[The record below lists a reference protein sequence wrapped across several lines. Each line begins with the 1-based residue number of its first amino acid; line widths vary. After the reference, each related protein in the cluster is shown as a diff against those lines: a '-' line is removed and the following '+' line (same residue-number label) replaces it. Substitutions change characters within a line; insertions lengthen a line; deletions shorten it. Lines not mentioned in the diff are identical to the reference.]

1 MKHPFLC
8 LLCFVAYLGS
18 GQFLFAQS
26 KVALLVGVGK
36 YPEGSGWRAINAAND
51 LALLQ
56 PVIAA
61 DGFEVRTLQDDQA
74 TKRQILDALLQIEA
88 DLQTGDIFF
97 FHFSGHGQQ
106 VMDISG
112 DEFDGLDEALVPF
125 DAPAQYSDSYSG
137 QDHLLDDELSIVL
150 LDIRRKLGP
159 RGQVFVTLDACHSG
173 TATRGLSVC
182 RGTDQVMAPP
192 QFQIVQSAST
202 DGGPFL
208 EDSTPEVRLAP
219 MVVFSAS
226 SAQEAN
232 WEFAAEDGKR
242 YGPLS
247 YALAKAIGRPM
258 GQSYQALFGVI
269 QAEMALIAPRQ
280 TPRAEGSLNQT
291 VWGSESL
298 PTTQPHYEVIMVA
311 NNQELRINGG
321 LLHQLHPGA
330 RLAFYPADTRFPTS
344 DKPIATGTIAFSEL
358 IRADVELDQPV
369 SKAIIT
375 STWVF
380 VAEQN
385 LGSAK
390 LAVKLS
396 LPSHPELAAELKK
409 QLADYAALQLSEQQF
424 NVLVEESPAG
434 AIRVITS
441 DEFTLAE
448 EQSNSPYADAV
459 YFVEEVILKYAQAQ
473 YLKHLEYADPWLK
486 ARLELIVPATSI
498 AGNTTTGLLTLREGQ
513 TFYIDVINEGSKAC
527 YINLLDIQPDSR
539 IVSLIPGENSRQQ
552 PEDFL
557 LQPGERKRLKSGD
570 NNEEWVASPPLGYE
584 MVKLIA
590 TEDPVD
596 LRQIIQT
603 RGMAETNTPLGKA
616 LARAFSMRHRGDDH
630 TNLST
635 GAACMAS
642 ITLLIMKE

>member
-8 LLCFVAYLGS
+8 LLYFVACLGS
-18 GQFLFAQS
+18 DQYLFAQS
-26 KVALLVGVGK
+26 KLALFVGVGK
-36 YPEGSGWRAINAAND
+36 YPEGAGWRAINAAND

-61 DGFEVRTLQDDQA
+61 DGLEVRTLQDGQA
-74 TKRQILDALLQIEA
+74 TKRQILDALSQAEA
-88 DLQTGDIFF
+88 DLRPGDVFF

-106 VMDISG
+106 VADISG

-150 LDIRRKLGP
+150 RDIRRKLGP

-173 TATRGLSVC
+173 TATRGLGSS
-182 RGTDQVMAPP
+182 RGTDQLLAPPNFQVTQSGKPDEPLLEEDTPDAGMAP
-192 QFQIVQSAST
+192 IIS
-202 DGGPFL
+202 
-208 EDSTPEVRLAP
+208 
-219 MVVFSAS
+219 FSAS

-247 YALAKAIGRPM
+247 YALVKALDRSTA
-258 GQSYQALFGVI
+258 QSYQGLFGAI
-269 QAEMALIAPRQ
+269 RAEMALIAPRQ

-311 NNQELRINGG
+311 NSQELRINGG

-375 STWVF
+375 SAWVF

-385 LGSAK
+385 LGGAK

-409 QLADYAALQLSEQQF
+409 QLADYPALQLFEQQF
-424 NVLVEESPAG
+424 DVLVEASPTG
-434 AIRVITS
+434 AIRVITA

-448 EQSNSPYADAV
+448 EQSHSPYADAV

-486 ARLELIVPATSI
+486 ARLELIVPAAST
-498 AGNTTTGLLTLREGQ
+498 AGNTTTGLLTLREGE

-570 NNEEWVASPPLGYE
+570 NNEEWAASPPLGYE

-590 TEDPVD
+590 TEEPVD

-616 LARAFSMRHRGDDH
+616 LARSFSMRHRGDDH
-630 TNLST
+630 PNLSA

>member
-1 MKHPFLC
+1 MPMVLC
-8 LLCFVAYLGS
+8 PIQRSPACRR
-18 GQFLFAQS
+18 GQISRGA
-26 KVALLVGVGK
+26 
-36 YPEGSGWRAINAAND
+36 GWRAINAAND

-61 DGFEVRTLQDDQA
+61 DGFEVRTLQDGQA
-74 TKRQILDALLQIEA
+74 TKGQIIDALSQAEA
-88 DLQTGDIFF
+88 DLQPGDIFF

-106 VMDISG
+106 VVDAGG
-112 DEFDGLDEALVPF
+112 DEFDGLDEALVPY
-125 DAPAQYSDSYSG
+125 DAPAQYSNNYSG
-137 QDHLLDDELSIVL
+137 QRHLLDDELGSAL
-150 LDIRRKLGP
+150 RAIRRKLGP

-173 TATRGLSVC
+173 TATRGLGSS
-182 RGTDQVMAPP
+182 RGTDQLLAPPNFQVTQSGKPDEPLLEEDTPDAGMAP
-192 QFQIVQSAST
+192 IIS
-202 DGGPFL
+202 
-208 EDSTPEVRLAP
+208 
-219 MVVFSAS
+219 FSAS

-232 WEFAAEDGKR
+232 WEFSAEDGKR

-247 YALAKAIGRPM
+247 YALGKVWRSFSNDGGSFQR
-258 GQSYQALFGVI
+258 LFGKI
-269 QAEMALIAPRQ
+269 RAEMAYIAPRQ
-280 TPRAEGSLNQT
+280 TPRAEGALNQT

-298 PTTQPHYEVIMVA
+298 PTTQPHFEVIMVA

-321 LLHQLHPGA
+321 LLHQLHPGT
-330 RLAFYPADTRFPTS
+330 RLAFYPSDTRFPTS

-375 STWVF
+375 SAWIF

-385 LGSAK
+385 LGGAK

-441 DEFTLAE
+441 DEFILAE
-448 EQSNSPYADAV
+448 EQSYSPYADAV
-459 YFVEEVILKYAQAQ
+459 YFAEEVILKYAQAQ

-486 ARLELIVPATSI
+486 ARLELVVPAA
-498 AGNTTTGLLTLREGQ
+498 AGNRGTTDGLLTLREGE
-513 TFYIDVINEGSKAC
+513 TFYMDVINEGSKAC

-590 TEDPVD
+590 TEEPVD

-603 RGMAETNTPLGKA
+603 RGMAEANTPLGKA
-616 LARAFSMRHRGDDH
+616 LARSFSMRHRGDDH
-630 TNLST
+630 PNIST